1 MFLFLFRA
9 DLAEDFS
16 TQRYNMV
23 GPATVQYFLWRFLA
37 KYFSTQ
43 LFFLRK
49 AILIFPWFRADLAE
63 YFSTQR
69 WRYGGSV
76 DRSVF
81 PLADLAEYFS
91 TQLHSLRRH
100 SYFGGSPFKLR

>member
-1 MFLFLFRA
+1 
-9 DLAEDFS
+9 
-16 TQRYNMV
+16 MV
-23 GPATVQYFLWRFLA
+23 GPSTVQYFLWRFLVE
-37 KYFSTQ
+37 YFSTQ
-43 LFFLRK
+43 LYTLRK
-49 AILIFPWFRADLAE
+49 ALFLLLLCRADLAE
-63 YFSTQR
+63 YFSTQQ

-91 TQLHSLRRH
+91 TQLYSLRRH

>member
-1 MFLFLFRA
+1 MVSLYLANKLLYFCRA
-9 DLAEDFS
+9 DLAEYFS

-23 GPATVQYFLWRFLA
+23 GPSTVQYFLWRFLA
-37 KYFSTQ
+37 EYFSTQ
-43 LFFLRK
+43 LYTLRK
-49 AILIFPWFRADLAE
+49 ALFLLLLCRADLAE

-81 PLADLAEYFS
+81 PLAD
-91 TQLHSLRRH
+91 
-100 SYFGGSPFKLR
+100 